1 MDKNSLKTIF
11 RFLSYLRPYWKKGLF
26 AFMLMLLTAA
36 LQLPMPFITG
46 YLIDKVIPSRSY
58 DLLNIIGWATIGV
71 IVIRVASYFFQ
82 TYLLTTFKARVI
94 FDIRR
99 SLFVHVLKAPVSFF
113 HGRETGYLMSR
124 LSGDVDSVQG
134 LLADAMVTGFQ
145 NVLLFLGGTIAVL
158 YIHSKLALFSL
169 ALLPFYLLSLIVFNK
184 RIRSL
189 SAQNRELAAAV
200 QQELQELLSGVT
212 LVKAYTAENR
222 AGLKYIS
229 VIKAA
234 IKNEVKLDMV
244 SMGAGLT
251 SMVISNISPL
261 ALLWYGSAE
270 IMRGNLT
277 VGGLLAFVNFIGYLF
292 GPVRV
297 LYDLNLGI
305 QRSLPAVER
314 IFEILSVSREN
325 YRGPRL
331 KIVKGSVCFEGV
343 GFSYGKRAGSPE
355 MEDPE
360 IILKDLDL
368 RIEPGQT
375 VALVGRSGAGKTTL
389 MSLLLRLYEPTA
401 GRILV
406 DGQDI
411 AGVSLTSLRQEI
423 GWVSQDT
430 FLFSGTVMEN
440 IRFGRPQ
447 AADREVME
455 AARQASAH
463 GFIENLSQGYQ
474 TKVGERGCT
483 LSGGQRQRIAIARA
497 LLKDPKI
504 LIMDEATS
512 QIDSQSE
519 RDIRQTLNDL
529 GHNRAVIIIA
539 HRLSTVREADMTV
552 VLDQGRIIARGR
564 HEDLYESCPLYREL
578 YSKME
583 TA

>member
-1 MDKNSLKTIF
+1 MDKASLKIIF

-36 LQLPMPFITG
+36 MQLPMPFLTR

-58 DLLNIIGWATIGV
+58 DLLNIIGWVTIGV
-71 IVIRVASYFFQ
+71 IFIRVASYFLQ
-82 TYLLTTFKARVI
+82 TYLLSTFKARVI

-99 SLFVHVLKAPVSFF
+99 SLFIHVLRAPVSFF
-113 HGRETGYLMSR
+113 QGRETGYLMSR

-134 LLADAMVTGFQ
+134 LLADTLVTGFQ
-145 NVLLFLGGTIAVL
+145 NILLFLGGTIAVL
-158 YIHSKLALFSL
+158 YIHPQLALFSL
-169 ALLPFYLLSLIVFNK
+169 ALLPFYLLSLVVFNK
-184 RIRSL
+184 RIRGL

-212 LVKAYTAENR
+212 LIKAFTAESR
-222 AGLKYIS
+222 AGLKYVS
-229 VIKAA
+229 VIKSA
-234 IKNEVKLDMV
+234 IKNEVKLDLV
-244 SMGAGLT
+244 TTGAGLA
-251 SMVISNISPL
+251 SMVISNISPT

-314 IFEILSVSREN
+314 IFEITSVSPES

-331 KIVKGSVCFEGV
+331 KVTRGNVCFEGV
-343 GFSYGKRAGSPE
+343 DFSYGRRIGSSEAAGPE
-355 MEDPE
+355 AV
-360 IILKDLDL
+360 LKGLDL
-368 RIEPGQT
+368 RIGPGQT

-406 DGQDI
+406 DDQDI
-411 AGVSLTSLRQEI
+411 AGVSLPSLRQEI

-447 AADREVME
+447 ATEREVLE

-463 GFIENLSQGYQ
+463 EFIENLSLGYQ
-474 TKVGERGCT
+474 TRVGERGCT

-519 RDIRQTLNDL
+519 RDIRQTLKDL
-529 GHNRAVIIIA
+529 GHGRTVIIIA
-539 HRLSTVREADMTV
+539 HRLSTVREADLTM
-552 VLDQGRIIARGR
+552 VLDQGRIIAQGR
-564 HEDLYESCPLYREL
+564 HDELYASCPLYREL

-583 TA
+583 NS

>member
-1 MDKNSLKTIF
+1 MDNASFKIIL
-11 RFLSYLRPYWKKGLF
+11 RFLSYLKPYWKKGLF
-26 AFMLMLLTAA
+26 AFLLMLLTAA
-36 LQLPMPFITG
+36 LQLPMPFLTK

-58 DLLNIIGWATIGV
+58 DLLNIIGWVTVGV
-71 IVIRVASYFFQ
+71 IFIRVASYFLQ
-82 TYLLTTFKARVI
+82 TYLLSTFKALVI

-99 SLFVHVLKAPVSFF
+99 SLFIHVLRAPVSFF
-113 HGRETGYLMSR
+113 QGRETGYLMSR

-134 LLADAMVTGFQ
+134 LLADTLVTGFQ
-145 NVLLFLGGTIAVL
+145 NVLLFLGGTLAVL
-158 YIHSKLALFSL
+158 YIHPQLALFSL

-184 RIRSL
+184 RIRGL
-189 SAQNRELAAAV
+189 SSQNRELAAKV

-212 LVKAYTAENR
+212 LIKAFTAENR
-222 AGLKYIS
+222 AGLKYVS

-234 IKNEVKLDMV
+234 VKNEVRLDLV
-244 SMGAGLT
+244 TTGAGLA
-251 SMVISNISPL
+251 SMVISNISPT

-314 IFEILSVSREN
+314 IFEILSVSPES

-331 KIVKGSVCFEGV
+331 KVAKGSVCFEDV
-343 GFSYGKRAGSPE
+343 DFSYGNRIGSPE
-355 MEDPE
+355 TAGRETV
-360 IILKDLDL
+360 LKNMNL

-389 MSLLLRLYEPTA
+389 MSLLLRLYEPSS

-411 AGVSLTSLRQEI
+411 SGVSLPSLRQEI

-430 FLFSGTVMEN
+430 FLFSGTVMDN
-440 IRFGRPQ
+440 IRFGWPQ
-447 AADREVME
+447 ATDQQVME
-455 AARQASAH
+455 AATLSSAH
-463 GFIENLSQGYQ
+463 DFIKGLSQGYQ
-474 TKVGERGCT
+474 TRVGERGCT

-497 LLKDPKI
+497 LLKEPKI
-504 LIMDEATS
+504 LILDEATS
-512 QIDSQSE
+512 QLDSQSE
-519 RDIRQTLNDL
+519 RGIRQALKNL
-529 GHNRAVIIIA
+529 SRNRSVIIIA
-539 HRLSTVREADMTV
+539 HRLSTVREADVIM
-552 VLDQGRIIARGR
+552 VLNEGRIIAKGN
-564 HEDLYESCPLYREL
+564 HDELYDTCPLYREL

-583 TA
+583 TD